1 MRAVTK
7 CIPIVAL
14 LALAAA
20 GCGGGGGDDDDNAAA
35 DESSTVETVRPTPP
49 PPTAPAGT
57 AAPAATT
64 TELLNRLAKAGDI
77 GKLQLGIPAV
87 AAIRILSVEVPQ
99 DATGPC
105 GAPIEPLTLEGGAGR
120 TYDTNAGRIIGVIV
134 PRDPAVDAWVEAN
147 KADLTA
153 GCASHETT
161 LGGDAVTLSAPE
173 AVDISATTPDGV
185 AWVSTIEQPPDGGHH
200 AVVILPTDDVV
211 VIVTMTSPDPIDPTF
226 VQTIADIWHAKEAPT
241 T

>member
-1 MRAVTK
+1 MRGVTK
-7 CIPIVAL
+7 CIPLIAL
-14 LALAAA
+14 VLVGAA
-20 GCGGGGGDDDDNAAA
+20 CGGGGDDDDGAA
-35 DESSTVETVRPTPP
+35 DETSTVETVRPTPP
-49 PPTAPAGT
+49 RPTTPAGT

-77 GKLQLGIPAV
+77 GTLQLGIPAV
-87 AAIRILSVEVPQ
+87 AAIRILSIEVPQ

-120 TYDTNAGRIIGVIV
+120 TYDTNIGRIIGVIV

-147 KADLTA
+147 RADLTA
-153 GCASHETT
+153 GCPSHDTT

-173 AVDISATTPDGV
+173 PVDISATAPDGV

-200 AVVILPTDDVV
+200 AVVILPTETDV
-211 VIVTMTSPDPIDPTF
+211 VIVTMTSPEPIEPEF
-226 VQTIADIWHAKEAPT
+226 VQTIAEIWYGKATAA
-241 T
+241 